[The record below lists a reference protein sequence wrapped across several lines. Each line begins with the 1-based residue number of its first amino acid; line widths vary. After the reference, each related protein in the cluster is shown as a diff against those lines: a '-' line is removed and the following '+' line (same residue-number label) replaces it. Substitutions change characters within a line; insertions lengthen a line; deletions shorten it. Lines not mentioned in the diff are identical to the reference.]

1 MLDEIKL
8 YRLMEYWRLQMTT
21 NNTFCKT
28 NSQDLTELWK
38 KGELKDG
45 ADLLSLQMFDITPV
59 DDWKESLRKAGE
71 R

>member
-1 MLDEIKL
+1 
-8 YRLMEYWRLQMTT
+8 MTT